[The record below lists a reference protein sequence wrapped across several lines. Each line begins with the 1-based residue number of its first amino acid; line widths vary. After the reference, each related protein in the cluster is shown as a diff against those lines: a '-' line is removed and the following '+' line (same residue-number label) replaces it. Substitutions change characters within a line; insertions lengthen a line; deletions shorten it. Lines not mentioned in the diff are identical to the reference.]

1 MSFSLEVVNTGVSA
15 NDGLGD
21 PLRTAFSKSHNND
34 VTLSGQL
41 GITGFQIISGLGDM
55 SLTGLKNQFNDLS
68 GNLQTEYENADDVLS
83 GNLQT
88 QITTLQGQTGDYLT
102 EESSSGTYS
111 TQFNVTA
118 AGGAYFLS
126 EITAGSHTTTSQVQ
140 KLEINLQRGNTYKFT
155 TDSSTN
161 GHPFI
166 FVTEGN
172 GGAYTYEYT
181 SGVTNSRAQ
190 NGGILYFRVPQSA
203 PSSLNYACGVH
214 GNYGARVNIHDK
226 VPIVTNRR
234 YDSLVNGETVHI
246 TGSISNSIRDGHYN
260 VTFQEFHFGTG
271 SSFSSSPYSYLTG
284 AGSYLISYPI
294 NNIGSPYD
302 TDKDY
307 NLSTSGNNILA
318 ITRTSNPKNVA
329 VSGAGSTSTDLDGL
343 SYHYLDVHLR
353 EY

>member
-1 MSFSLEVVNTGVSA
+1 MSFNLEVVNTGVSA

-34 VTLSGQL
+34 VALSGEIIDL
-41 GITGFQIISGLGDM
+41 SGVISGRLND
-55 SLTGLKNQFNDLS
+55 TGNNLQNQFDDLS
-68 GNLQTEYENADDVLS
+68 GNLQVDYESGDNAVS

-126 EITAGSHTTTSQVQ
+126 EVVDGSHTTTSQVQ

-172 GGAYTYEYT
+172 GGTYTYEYT
-181 SGVTNSRAQ
+181 SGITNSRAQ

-203 PSSLNYACGVH
+203 PNSLNYACGVH

-226 VPIVTNRR
+226 APIVTNRR
-234 YDSLVNGETVHI
+234 YDSLVSGETVNI
-246 TGSISNSIRDGHYN
+246 TGSLQTSIKDGHYN
-260 VTFQEFHFGTG
+260 VTFQEVHFGTG
-271 SSFSSSPYSYLTG
+271 TSFSSSPYSYLTG
-284 AGSYLISYPI
+284 AGSHLISYPVT
-294 NNIGSPYD
+294 NIGSPYD

-307 NLSTSGNNILA
+307 NLSTSGDNVLA
-318 ITRTSNPKNVA
+318 ITRTSDPKNVA
-329 VSGAGSTSTDLDGL
+329 VSGAGSTNTDLDGL

>member
-1 MSFSLEVVNTGVSA
+1 MSFNLEVVNTGVSA

-34 VTLSGQL
+34 VTLSGEIIDL
-41 GITGFQIISGLGDM
+41 SGDIGGRLHNTGN
-55 SLTGLKNQFNDLS
+55 SLQGQFNNLS
-68 GNLQTEYENADDVLS
+68 GNLQIEYESADDLIS
-83 GNLQT
+83 GSLE
-88 QITTLQGQTGDYLT
+88 G
-102 EESSSGTYS
+102 S

-126 EITAGSHTTTSQVQ
+126 EVTAGSHTTTSQVQ

-172 GGAYTYEYT
+172 GGTYTYEYT

-190 NGGILYFRVPQSA
+190 NGTILYFRVPQSA

-214 GNYGARVNIHDK
+214 SNYGARVNIHDK
-226 VPIVTNRR
+226 APVVTNRR
-234 YDSLVNGETVHI
+234 YNSLVSGETINI
-246 TGSISNSIRDGHYN
+246 TGSLQTSIRDGHYN
-260 VTFQEFHFGTG
+260 VTFQEVHFGTG
-271 SSFSSSPYSYLTG
+271 TSFSSSPYSYLTG

-307 NLSTSGNNILA
+307 NLSTSGDNILA
-318 ITRTSNPKNVA
+318 ITRTSSPKNVA

-343 SYHYLDVHLR
+343 SYHYIDVHLR

>member
-1 MSFSLEVVNTGVSA
+1 MSFNLEVVNTGVSA

-34 VTLSGQL
+34 VTLSGEIIDL
-41 GITGFQIISGLGDM
+41 SGDIGGRLHNTGN
-55 SLTGLKNQFNDLS
+55 SLQGQFNDLS

-214 GNYGARVNIHDK
+214 GNFGARVNIHDK
-226 VPIVTNRR
+226 APVVTNRR
-234 YDSLVNGETVHI
+234 YNSLVSGETINI
-246 TGSISNSIRDGHYN
+246 TGSLQTSIRDGHYN
-260 VTFQEFHFGTG
+260 VTFQEVHFGTG
-271 SSFSSSPYSYLTG
+271 TSFSSSPYSYLTG

-302 TDKDY
+302 TDKNY
-307 NLSTSGNNILA
+307 NLSTSGDNILA